1 MASNTNF
8 IEALRKGCGQKEQF
22 EALTRD
28 IQDIVFGGYDH
39 EEPSAEVIQ
48 EVLRWERGR
57 NLGLDLDDGG

>member
-8 IEALRKGCGQKEQF
+8 IEALRKGCGQKEQA

-48 EVLRWERGR
+48 EVLRWEREQD
-57 NLGLDLDDGG
+57 LGVDLDDGG